1 MESVSAHVHIR
12 RDTPLP
18 QYAPLQILD
27 ETNVLPQLRR
37 YLMDGLF
44 LNQKTNKSIRISYSL
59 KYKHWKKIIYE
70 KINVTVE
77 KNKHSGEQYL
87 SNSK

>member
-12 RDTPLP
+12 RDTTLP

-44 LNQKTNKSIRISYSL
+44 STKKQIKAFEYRI
-59 KYKHWKKIIYE
+59 H
-70 KINVTVE
+70 
-77 KNKHSGEQYL
+77 
-87 SNSK
+87 

>member
-37 YLMDGLF
+37 YLPF
-44 LNQKTNKSIRISYSL
+44 SQP
-59 KYKHWKKIIYE
+59 
-70 KINVTVE
+70 
-77 KNKHSGEQYL
+77 KNK
-87 SNSK
+87 